1 MHFLSTRKQP
11 NISNIYA
18 YMLKSRVTRDMPF
31 FFFFL
36 VGGVRA
42 FHEPLYSL
50 VVMVK

>member
-18 YMLKSRVTRDMPF
+18 YMLKSRVTRDIL
-31 FFFFL
+31 FFFL
-36 VGGVRA
+36 AGGVRA

>member
-11 NISNIYA
+11 KISNIYA
-18 YMLKSRVTRDMPF
+18 YMLKSRVTRDTR

-36 VGGVRA
+36 GGGVRA